1 MTKSSANNSL
11 TGRRSP
17 LGGSKLSGTLTKT
30 FFFQVMDDM
39 NGIMTGSFSK
49 KDRLKFDKFQ
59 TNLKNFQTVVKD
71 LIKTHARQRFG
82 FFFAT

>member
-1 MTKSSANNSL
+1 MAIVPQAAEK
-11 TGRRSP
+11 
-17 LGGSKLSGTLTKT
+17 LTKT

-82 FFFAT
+82 YFFAT